1 MSTAPS
7 ESIWLARHRAPI
19 LPELHDTHA
28 DVCILGAGIAGLTCA
43 LCLLQEGRQV
53 RVLEREAIGA
63 GETLR
68 TSAHLAN
75 ALDDRF
81 WQLEEWFGEDGARLA
96 AESHGAAIDWIERFV
111 RARGL
116 DCGFARVDGYLFA
129 HGAPP
134 EELDREHAAARR
146 AGLRVERL
154 DAGLPGVPLGPAL
167 RFADQAR
174 LDIDRYLDAL
184 AGAVRELGGRIE
196 RAKAVAVEGG
206 DTPRVELDDGR
217 TLHARAV
224 VVATNVPFH
233 ERVPV
238 HTKIEPYRTYMIEV
252 EAERG
257 AVPDALLW
265 DSGDPYHYIRW
276 VGDALIVGGEDHKVG
291 QPEGEAVLEPYQALY
306 DWARAHVPGVG
317 ALRRRWS
324 GQIIEPVDGL
334 AYIGRD
340 PGHAENVFVVTGD
353 SGNGLTHG
361 TLAGPLIAALVQGEA
376 HPWAELYD
384 PRRKPVRAA
393 REWTRANVN
402 VAAQFLDWLRG
413 GEAPDVQALA
423 PGDGAVIRDGIH
435 RVAVHRD
442 SAGHLHAFNAR
453 CPHIG
458 CAVHWNARETTWDCP
473 CHGSR
478 FAAATGEVLNGPAP
492 HGLEPV
498 RPPAP

>member
-7 ESIWLARHRAPI
+7 APIWLARHRAPV
-19 LPELHDTHA
+19 LPDLSTLHA
-28 DVCILGAGIAGLTCA
+28 DVVVLGAGIAGLTCA

-53 RVLEREAIGA
+53 LVVEREAIGA

-81 WQLEEWFGEDGARLA
+81 WQLEDWFGEDGARLA

-111 RARGL
+111 RDCGD

-129 HGAPP
+129 HGADPQ
-134 EELDREHAAARR
+134 ELDREHAAARR

-154 DAGLPGVPLGPAL
+154 DAGLPGFALGPAL
-167 RFADQAR
+167 RFRDQAR
-174 LDIDRYLDAL
+174 IDIARYLDAL
-184 AGAVRELGGRIE
+184 SGVVRELGGRIE

-206 DTPRVELDDGR
+206 DVPRIELEDGR
-217 TLHARAV
+217 TLRASSV
-224 VVATNVPFH
+224 VIATNVPFH
-233 ERVPV
+233 ERIPV
-238 HTKIEPYRTYMIEV
+238 HTKLEPYRTYMIAV

-265 DSGDPYHYIRW
+265 DNGDPYHYVRW
-276 VGDALIVGGEDHKVG
+276 VDDVLIIGGEDHKVG
-291 QPEGEAVLEPYQALY
+291 QPDSEATLAPYQAIHA
-306 DWARAHVPGVG
+306 WAQRHLPGIG
-317 ALRRRWS
+317 ALRGSWS

-340 PGHAENVFVVTGD
+340 PGHADNVFIVTGD

-361 TLAGPLIAALVQGEA
+361 TLAGPLIAALVQGEE
-376 HPWAELYD
+376 HPWAGLYD

-393 REWTRANVN
+393 REWTRVNVN
-402 VAAQFLDWLRG
+402 VAAQFADWLRG

-423 PGDGAVIRDGIH
+423 PGDGAVIRDGVH

-442 SAGHLHAFNAR
+442 AHGRLHAFNAR
-453 CPHIG
+453 CPHVG
-458 CAVHWNARETTWDCP
+458 CAVRWNARESTWDCP

-478 FAAATGEVLNGPAP
+478 FAADSGAVLNGPAP
-492 HGLEPV
+492 HGLEPL
-498 RPPAP
+498 RPPSP